1 MWLAGSGPP
10 YRNGWLVHSS
20 LVKEDVMDVSGGS
33 MSNLSSGQSELMGI
47 NNQGLQMEG
56 AQNAQAV
63 EQIMQQAMLTVIRT
77 FAEMIGKTAK
87 AMVDSMK
94 GLV

>member
-1 MWLAGSGPP
+1 
-10 YRNGWLVHSS
+10 
-20 LVKEDVMDVSGGS
+20 MDVAGAS
-33 MSNLSSGQSELMGI
+33 MGNLSSGQAELAGAS
-47 NNQGLQMEG
+47 NQGLQMQG

-63 EQIMQQAMLTVIRT
+63 EQIMQQSMLTVIRT